1 MISLRE
7 QYMRDGFAHARGV
20 LPVAQIDATIA
31 EMNEV
36 VVQQS
41 RRLKQD
47 VSVGH
52 DIAALYA
59 NMQILHAA
67 SIPAYLAS
75 LTLWA
80 KLFSIHSLIMY
91 KALRDIAGDLGI
103 KIPVFQTQPVMHVVS
118 DKLLI
123 PNGYQ
128 GFDAHQDWTA
138 LQSGLDTMGIWIPF
152 MPIDRDLYTMDVIP
166 GSHRRGL
173 CSGEQGKHVFIV
185 SPECYSEDEFVPVE
199 VEPGD
204 VFLMTIFTIH
214 RSSTR
219 GRPGALRI
227 SCSARY
233 ENAAERTFIDRQ
245 YPFTQKR
252 IVERATVTEGFPSVE
267 QVRNA
272 YPLVSPADR

>member
-1 MISLRE
+1 MMSLRE
-7 QYMRDGFAHARGV
+7 RYMRDGFAYARGV
-20 LPVAQIDATIA
+20 LPIAAIDATIV

-41 RRLKQD
+41 RRLHQEV
-47 VSVGH
+47 VSGH
-52 DIAALYA
+52 DIEALYG
-59 NMQILHAA
+59 NMKILHAA
-67 SIPAYLAS
+67 SLPAYLSS

-80 KLFSIHSLIMY
+80 KLFSLHALVMHKS
-91 KALRDIAGDLGI
+91 LRDIAGELGI
-103 KIPVFQTQPVMHVVS
+103 KIPVFQTQPVLHVVS
-118 DKLLI
+118 DLLLI

-128 GFDAHQDWTA
+128 GFDVHQDWTA

-152 MPIDRDLYTMDVIP
+152 MRIDRNRFTMDVIP

-173 CSGEQGKHVFIV
+173 CPGEQGKHVFVV
-185 SPECYSEDEFVPVE
+185 SSECYREDEFVPVE

-204 VFLMTIFTIH
+204 VFLMAIFTLH

-219 GRPGALRI
+219 GEPGALRI

-233 ENAAERTFIDRQ
+233 ENAAEPTFVERQ

-252 IVERATVTEGFPSVE
+252 IVERAAVTPGFPSVE
-267 QVRNA
+267 QVRSA
-272 YPLVSPADR
+272 YPLVSE

>member
-1 MISLRE
+1 MTSLRE
-7 QYMRDGFAHARGV
+7 QYMRDGFAYARGV
-20 LPVAQIDATIA
+20 LPIAELNATIA
-31 EMNEV
+31 EMNDV

-41 RRLKQD
+41 RRLQQE
-47 VSVGH
+47 VVPGH
-52 DIAALYA
+52 DIEALYG
-59 NMQILHAA
+59 NMKILHGA

-80 KLFSIHSLIMY
+80 KLFSLHRLVMNNRI
-91 KALRDIAGDLGI
+91 REIAGELGI
-103 KIPVFQTQPVMHVVS
+103 KIPVFQTQPVLHVVS

-152 MPIDRDLYTMDVIP
+152 MRIDRNLYTMDVIP

-173 CSGEQGKHVFIV
+173 CAGEQGKHVFVV
-185 SPECYSEDEFVPVE
+185 SPECYREDEFVPVE
-199 VEPGD
+199 VEAGD
-204 VFLMTIFTIH
+204 VFLMAIFTIH

-219 GRPGALRI
+219 GQPGALRI

-233 ENAAERTFIDRQ
+233 ENAAEPTFVERQ

-252 IVERATVTEGFPSVE
+252 IVERAAVTPGFPSVE

-272 YPLVSPADR
+272 YPLVNEAP